1 MIKNPKDVA
10 LLTAKIL
17 SDKKAED
24 IVVLDISS
32 ISVIADYFVVA
43 TGRSSIHVKALADEV
58 EEKLS
63 EKGFKIMGKE
73 GYEEARWILLDFA
86 DVVVHIFDEEAR
98 EYYDLE
104 RLWADA
110 VKVDIDSDMD
120 FAYNKQ

>member
-1 MIKNPKDVA
+1 MIKNPRNVA
-10 LLTAKIL
+10 LIAAKIL

-24 IVVLDISS
+24 LVVLDISS
-32 ISVIADYFVVA
+32 ISIFADYFVIA
-43 TGRSSIHVKALADEV
+43 TGRSSIHVRALADEV

-63 EKGFKIMGKE
+63 ENGCKIIGKE
-73 GYEEARWILLDFA
+73 GYEEARWVLLDFA
-86 DVVVHIFDEEAR
+86 DVIVHIFDEAGR